1 MPIDKEKISA
11 QAQKYFQKGQY
22 DKAIKEYQKI
32 IEADPSDMR
41 IWKKIGDV
49 QVKAGKTREAIATY
63 LKLADS
69 FFAQGFYSKALALLR
84 QIQTMDASIEEVY
97 LKLADVYVASNFLP
111 DAIHQ
116 LDRLSKLQESAGNVE
131 AMLATLRRMADLDP
145 QSWTYRAHLAETL
158 SRLGRKAEAAVEL
171 RKVST
176 QLQKDGNLTDFI
188 RVAERLMFH
197 DPDDVENVKNLAD
210 AYLQTRAGEEKL
222 KQVLK
227 VLLKFLQGSPSDE
240 GLLQLLARMF
250 LALSKQES
258 AVNVY
263 RELARIYR
271 EQGRIAES
279 EAVLEKILA
288 ILPQD
293 EETLIALGRKKA
305 PPPPEKRPTSARRG
319 GRDYSEP
326 VEEISLEELEVI
338 EEEEGAQEESPAL
351 VGEDLKKLE
360 EATAFFQF
368 SLFDQVLEIIEKIRA
383 RDALPVLELEKNVY
397 MRLGRKEKALEIME
411 RLATAWERSNPEKAA
426 EIAQEILLVDPSSA
440 LAGRILQK
448 SPGEGAR
455 GREDDLFN
463 ILQEIEAIETE
474 LPAPAPDAGL
484 EDLFLPMN
492 TGLHSEEEVQREL
505 RQLEI
510 SRGTGVH
517 EIPDDELDLASML
530 EAFKD
535 MDANPVAEGD
545 DYETMP
551 SQVSDLPFGDLV
563 MQGKLDELDELEAF
577 KEASQSFIRIRELSQ
592 EEIRLTELEAP
603 PVMEKPARNAGMA
616 AEEDP
621 FDFLPPPSAGDFF
634 QLGADEPTPVRPE
647 PAPLREPSPESAGGF
662 EPTLDH
668 VRELLMLG
676 DRIASEFAGDSVADE
691 KEPEVPAQ
699 PPPELVEAFAEV
711 DFFLDQELFD
721 EAIDMLNELR
731 ERHPI
736 EFLRDKMTAVYKAAG
751 RESELASILP
761 EAVEAPAAAGEPDPF
776 ETPFGAEPPDLKF
789 EGPLSA
795 TASSPGEENFSLD
808 FDEEVVTNLS
818 GLALE
823 NLGHSPEPPVA
834 ASEPAHG
841 VRVESQIP
849 DGDATFFDLGVAYKE
864 MGLHD
869 QAIAQ
874 FRLAMQ
880 EPRLAIKSHMMI
892 AQCLMEMGKFS
903 EAASEYKKTLH
914 VQDITKDE
922 EMDLYFELGQL
933 YERLQD
939 TPEALYFYR
948 KVLAWNPR
956 YRNVSQIVERLQ

>member
-1 MPIDKEKISA
+1 MPIDKEKISN

-41 IWKKIGDV
+41 IWKKIGDI

-63 LKLADS
+63 LKLADN
-69 FFAQGFYSKALALLR
+69 FFAQGFYTKALALLR

-116 LDRLSKLQESAGNVE
+116 LDRLSKLQEAAGNIE
-131 AMLATLRRMADLDP
+131 AMIATLHKMADLDP
-145 QSWTYRAHLAETL
+145 QTWTYRAHLAETL
-158 SRLGRKAEAAVEL
+158 SRLGRKAEASAEL
-171 RKVST
+171 RKVT
-176 QLQKDGNLTDFI
+176 AQLERENNLADFI

-197 DPDDVENVKNLAD
+197 DPDDMENVKKLAN

-227 VLLKFLQGSPSDE
+227 VLLKFLQNNPSDE
-240 GLLQLLARMF
+240 NLLQLLARMF
-250 LALSKQES
+250 LAISKQES

-279 EAVLEKILA
+279 EAVLEKILE
-288 ILPQD
+288 IVPQD

-305 PPPPEKRPTSARRG
+305 PPLPEKKVTSARRG

-326 VEEISLEELEVI
+326 VEELSLEELEVI
-338 EEEEGAQEESPAL
+338 EEEEAPDAFRDEL
-351 VGEDLKKLE
+351 VGEDLKNFE
-360 EATAFFQF
+360 EAKVFFQF
-368 SLFDQVLEIIEKIRA
+368 SLFDQVLEILGKIRA
-383 RDALPVLELEKNVY
+383 REALPVLELEKNVY
-397 MRLGRKEKALEIME
+397 MRMGNKEKAVPIME
-411 RLATAWERSNPEKAA
+411 RLAAAWENSDPEKAA
-426 EIAQEILLVDPSSA
+426 EVAREMLIVDPASS
-440 LAGRILQK
+440 LAARILEK
-448 SPGEGAR
+448 RPGAEPE
-455 GREDDLFN
+455 REDDLFK
-463 ILQEIEAIETE
+463 ILQEIQDIETE
-474 LPAPAPDAGL
+474 LPPQDVGL
-484 EDLFLPMN
+484 DDLLVSVQ

-510 SRGTGVH
+510 SRGTGVY
-517 EIPDDELDLASML
+517 EIPDEEIDFSVLESFGSMASAS
-530 EAFKD
+530 E
-535 MDANPVAEGD
+535 PVLEGD
-545 DYETMP
+545 DYDSMP

-577 KEASQSFIRIRELSQ
+577 KEASQSFIRIQELSH
-592 EEIRLTELEAP
+592 ENIRLSELESL
-603 PVMEKPARNAGMA
+603 PVPELPA
-616 AEEDP
+616 AEPVLSPEKEE
-621 FDFLPPPSAGDFF
+621 LLNGAPPSAGGDFF

-647 PAPLREPSPESAGGF
+647 PVFPRDTYLESGSGF

-668 VRELLMLG
+668 VRELLTL
-676 DRIASEFAGDSVADE
+676 DDQFTSEFSGEAERE
-691 KEPEVPAQ
+691 KEPEPVQ
-699 PPPELVEAFAEV
+699 PPELPAELEEAFAEV

-721 EAIDMLNELR
+721 EAIDMLGELQSR
-731 ERHPI
+731 YPI
-736 EFLRDKMTAVYKAAG
+736 EFLRDKMTAVYRAAG
-751 RESELASILP
+751 REDELAQFFP
-761 EAVEAPAAAGEPDPF
+761 EPAGTKMPAKADPF
-776 ETPFGAEPPDLKF
+776 ELPFGEEPPKEPAGGAVL
-789 EGPLSA
+789 PSSA
-795 TASSPGEENFSLD
+795 GDENFSLD

-823 NLGHSPEPPVA
+823 SLGQLPDA
-834 ASEPAHG
+834 APSKSVEPAHG
-841 VRVESQIP
+841 VRVESDIP
-849 DGDATFFDLGVAYKE
+849 EGDATFFDLGVAYKE
-864 MGLHD
+864 MGLYD

-874 FRLAMQ
+874 FQLAMQ
-880 EPRLAIKSHMMI
+880 EPRLAIKSHMMV

-914 VQDITKDE
+914 VENITKDE

-933 YERLQD
+933 YERLED

-948 KVLAWNPR
+948 KVMAWNPR
-956 YRNVSQIVERLQ
+956 YRNVSQIVGRLQ